1 MFMFQMQYLR
11 KVLIAITGIHSL
23 WEIPNF
29 SRAWRS
35 VVLSP
40 FLAASC
46 PPSPKQ
52 LEECCECFVILL
64 KCPVLADLDVIGIAK
79 QYAQLDL
86 PAFALGCLLLIP
98 QSEKREQQIQ
108 GFLSTCNTETVLQ
121 QIDEHMNT
129 GEVVGFASQIRAL
142 ILDSI
147 INEKL
152 YEKFLKTKYF
162 SLLKQQLMNTH
173 RIKELVDYFAS
184 KNCIDDATA
193 LIQEYQKK
201 CGNPTLVDASTSD
214 ILKVFQNGPEET
226 CN

>member
-1 MFMFQMQYLR
+1 MFYIFFC
-11 KVLIAITGIHSL
+11 K
-23 WEIPNF
+23 
-29 SRAWRS
+29 
-35 VVLSP
+35 
-40 FLAASC
+40 
-46 PPSPKQ
+46 
-52 LEECCECFVILL
+52 
-64 KCPVLADLDVIGIAK
+64 
-79 QYAQLDL
+79 
-86 PAFALGCLLLIP
+86 
-98 QSEKREQQIQ
+98 

>member
-1 MFMFQMQYLR
+1 MIHYLR

-23 WEIPNF
+23 WQIPSF

-40 FLAASC
+40 FLTASC

-52 LEECCECFVILL
+52 IEECCECFVILL

-86 PAFALGCLLLIP
+86 PAFALGCLMLIP

-108 GFLSTCNTETVLQ
+108 AFLSTCNTETVLQ

-129 GEVVGFASQIRAL
+129 GEVVAFASQIRSL

-152 YEKFLKTKYF
+152 YEKISKTKYF
-162 SLLKQQLMNTH
+162 PLVKQQLMSTH
-173 RIKELVDYFAS
+173 RMKELVDYFAN
-184 KNCIDDATA
+184 KNCIEDAAA
-193 LIQEYQKK
+193 LIREYQEKY
-201 CGNPTLVDASTSD
+201 GNPTLLDKSSSD
-214 ILKVFQNGPEET
+214 ILKVK
-226 CN
+226 